1 MKNRFLSLFSVAA
14 LMMAACGLMVSC
26 SDSGTDTPVNET
38 PKTESL
44 TLTVQPTTIVAD
56 GIEKATFAVI
66 DHEGTVVTSEVTITC
81 TTDGTKLSG
90 ATFTTTTAGTYKFQ
104 ASRGNV
110 SSNIVEVTATAVEE
124 PAAGEYTLSVKP
136 ASIIADGVGV
146 ATFTVVDEQQADV
159 TAKAEFWCATTEEKL
174 SGNTFS
180 TYNAGTYEF
189 YALVGDVR
197 TNTVSV
203 EATKMEEPADVPT
216 PIRWSEEHAFP
227 ASVDDGCEIEVT
239 GIQHNNFQFVI
250 RPGANVVTY
259 RLDVYP
265 LCRLYNSLF
274 NSLCNAT
281 EYDKKVEWAL
291 VEEAIRGYVFDTSGA
306 GAYTFDS
313 NGGEEREFDW
323 MNSQYD
329 QANVVPDAEYVIV
342 AVGCYDKDGFD
353 QGDISICHLKT
364 TSEPLIGNPEVKINV
379 ETGWK
384 KAMVTHSGNEDCKY
398 FYHYMSTEADLM
410 PYIMGYGRKMYR
422 DFMRFTMGDPYDIN
436 DGANNWYLRDW
447 GTSAD
452 PSVVWM
458 ATAIGL
464 DENETPAED
473 FQSKLFQL
481 ESVPDGIVE
490 GTGSIAADLNY
501 TSSSIVWYDFTIDAN
516 ARTMLHK
523 LYNTST
529 IEANKNDEAWL
540 ATTALDI
547 DQNGGYGI
555 SNNNFGYNVDTEE
568 YTGTS
573 YTGRDFQIIQ
583 SALDGNG
590 SYESGGS
597 YQFAYILRNAA
608 NDISRIYFSEPFNI
622 KERVTDNPSAC
633 QSNGTAR
640 LTSEGR
646 TSIKFACE
654 YDFENTSTIYFN
666 WYYGDPSTLSREA
679 ALKIAMVGDEQPAN
693 IWWATEEGYDQ
704 YVVAGVDPATTYTI
718 IYVYEDWNGVLGE
731 VQWTS
736 ATTDSIEGG
745 NNPQVEILT
754 EMQEDGLHV
763 SFQANDDTTWM
774 KYAVGDKTSYG
785 ASLLLNYLG
794 ANIGMGSAEANA
806 QYILDTWELWV
817 TGEAGM
823 TTQNT
828 TASVFNALSD
838 KELYVVLCVPFGKQD
853 VQGDMAYLIY
863 DKGQIKTMG
872 DYYEGVTLGV
882 KAPKSYPKIGQP
894 QQRGTVPPMLKRP
907 EPIKWENSIDKM
919 TGGELRMIDMKS
931 YSTHPKVR

>member
-1 MKNRFLSLFSVAA
+1 MKNRFLSFFSVAS
-14 LMMAACGLMVSC
+14 LLVAACGMMVSC
-26 SDSGTDTPVNET
+26 SDSGTDTPDIEK

-56 GIEKATFAVI
+56 GVQKAIFAVI
-66 DHEGTVVTSEVTITC
+66 DQEGSVVTSEVTITC
-81 TTDGTKLSG
+81 TTSGTTVSG
-90 ATFTTTTAGTYKFQ
+90 AAFTTTTAGSYKFQ
-104 ASRGNV
+104 ATRANV
-110 SSNIVEVTATAVEE
+110 SSNIVEVTATEAEQ
-124 PAAGEYTLSVKP
+124 PAGEYTLSVKP
-136 ASIIADGVGV
+136 ASIIADGIGV
-146 ATFTVVDEQQADV
+146 ATFTVVDEEQNDV
-159 TAKAEFWCATTEEKL
+159 TAQAEFWCATTEEKL

-180 TYNAGTYEF
+180 TYNAGNYEF
-189 YALVGDVR
+189 YAQVEGAR

-203 EATKMEEPADVPT
+203 TATPMEEPTDVPT
-216 PIRWSEEHAFP
+216 PIRWSENHAFP

-274 NSLCNAT
+274 NSLCGAT
-281 EYDKKVEWAL
+281 DYEKRVEWAL

-329 QANVVPDAEYVIV
+329 QADVVPDAEYVIV
-342 AVGCYDKDGFD
+342 VVGCYDKDGFD

-364 TSEPLIGNPEVKINV
+364 TSEPLIGNPEVTISV

-384 KAMVTHSGNEDCKY
+384 KARVSHSGNADCKY

-410 PYIMGYGRKMYR
+410 PYILGYGRKMYR

-436 DGANNWYLRDW
+436 DGANNWYMRDW
-447 GTSAD
+447 GTQAD

-473 FQSKLFQL
+473 FQSKTFQL
-481 ESVPDGIVE
+481 ESVPEGIVE
-490 GTGSIAADLNY
+490 GTGTIAADLAR
-501 TSSSIVWYDFTIDAN
+501 TSSSIIWYDYTIDAN

-523 LYNTST
+523 LYNTET
-529 IEANKNDEAWL
+529 VEANKDDEAWL
-540 ATTALDI
+540 ANLALDI
-547 DQNGGYGI
+547 DQNGGWGLPNY
-555 SNNNFGYNVDTEE
+555 NFGYNVDTEE
-568 YTGTS
+568 YTGMA
-573 YTGRDFQIIQ
+573 YTGRDFSIIE
-583 SALDGNG
+583 SAVMGNG
-590 SYESGGS
+590 GYESGGS
-597 YQFAYILRNAA
+597 YQYGYVMRNAA
-608 NDISRIYFSEPFNI
+608 NDLSQVRFSEPFNI
-622 KERVTDNPSAC
+622 KARVKDNPEAC
-633 QSNGTAR
+633 QSTGTAR

-646 TSIKFACE
+646 TSIKFTCE
-654 YDFENTSTIYFN
+654 YDFQNTSCIYFN
-666 WYYGDPSTLSREA
+666 WYAGDPSALTREQALS
-679 ALKIAMVGDEQPAN
+679 LAMVGDEQPGTL
-693 IWWATEEGYDQ
+693 WWAEEGGIDS

-718 IYVYEDWNGVLGE
+718 VYVYEDWNGVLGE

-763 SFQANDDTTWM
+763 SFQANNDTSWM
-774 KYAVGDKTSYG
+774 KYAVGDKASYG
-785 ASLLLNYLG
+785 NQLLLSYLG
-794 ANIGMGSAEANA
+794 QNIGMGSAEKNA

-823 TTQNT
+823 YTANT
-828 TASVFNALSD
+828 TASVFNAL
-838 KELYVVLCVPFGKQD
+838 KETELYVVLCVPYGKQD
-853 VQGDMAYLIY
+853 VQGELAYLIY
-863 DKGQIKTMG
+863 DHGQIKTLG

-882 KAPKSYPKIGQP
+882 KTPKSFPKIGQP
-894 QQRGTVPPMLKRP
+894 QRRGTVPPMLKRP
-907 EPIKWENSIDKM
+907 EPIKWENSIDKL
-919 TGGELRMIDMKS
+919 TGGELQFIDMKS
-931 YSTHPKVR
+931 YSSHPKVR